1 MTVIKPVLNSEQINQ
16 TVILAKDIWQQHYL
30 SIIGQAQIDYMLD
43 KFQSQQAIKQQ
54 IDSGYLYYLVEC
66 EDENLA
72 YLALVPDSNQS
83 RLMISKIY
91 VDQLARG
98 KGLGKTM
105 LEHTRQ
111 KAQELGLTTVWLTVN
126 IDNSDSI
133 AWYLKQGFNKVDK
146 VKADIG
152 NGYFMDDYILEL
164 VV

>member
-1 MTVIKPVLNSEQINQ
+1 MTVIQPVLNSEQINQ
-16 TVILAKDIWQQHYL
+16 TVILARDIWQQHYL

-72 YLALVPDSNQS
+72 YLALVPDSSQS

-98 KGLGKTM
+98 KGLGKAM

-111 KAQELGLTTVWLTVN
+111 KAQELGLATVWLTVN